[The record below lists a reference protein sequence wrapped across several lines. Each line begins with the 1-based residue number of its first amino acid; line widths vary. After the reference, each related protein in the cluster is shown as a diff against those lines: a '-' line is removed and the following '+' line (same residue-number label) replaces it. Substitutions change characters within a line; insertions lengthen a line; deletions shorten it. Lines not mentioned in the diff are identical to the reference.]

1 MLAVHASDQ
10 VPFDS
15 STDIVT
21 VTDNLQIKSRAKK
34 FDIDAFVGQEVTF
47 SKPEIE
53 EKQIFEREILFWG
66 FKIFNFGEEYLFEL
80 TLHFMYSVRNIV

>member
-1 MLAVHASDQ
+1 MLAVHAPDQ

-21 VTDNLQIKSRAKK
+21 VTDDLQIKSRAKE

-47 SKPEIE
+47 SKPKIE
-53 EKQIFEREILFWG
+53 EKQIFEREVLF
-66 FKIFNFGEEYLFEL
+66 
-80 TLHFMYSVRNIV
+80 